1 MVVLADGMA
10 TARRT
15 TTPAPKPPTIMQGI
29 INNANKQAGYVQQ
42 TTPPNIV
49 PRYVPPVQAKP
60 YVAPKPVYNDVKPK
74 QNNNVK
80 PQQNAPLTSNSV
92 GSGGGS
98 GSARNTG
105 GGGSS
110 GGGGGGG
117 GSVGGGG
124 GGGAGVSAAS
134 FAAPAPV
141 MENITIPDA
150 QADENYQR
158 TVGDLARA
166 RADFTAQ
173 QGLARSQYDFG
184 WNDAKRRMGW
194 DDTAGKFDRSRPG
207 AYGESVTAD
216 EGDFAGRG
224 MLHSGLYLN
233 SLGDIDRDFG
243 DRKSSLD
250 TARND
255 NVNTQSQALS
265 TFSGSQD
272 ATKQSALTDAVSR
285 IASKYGID
293 LGAVPK
299 GTGPT
304 TIQRHVV

>member
-1 MVVLADGMA
+1 
-10 TARRT
+10 
-15 TTPAPKPPTIMQGI
+15 
-29 INNANKQAGYVQQ
+29 
-42 TTPPNIV
+42 
-49 PRYVPPVQAKP
+49 
-60 YVAPKPVYNDVKPK
+60 
-74 QNNNVK
+74 
-80 PQQNAPLTSNSV
+80 
-92 GSGGGS
+92 
-98 GSARNTG
+98 
-105 GGGSS
+105 
-110 GGGGGGG
+110 
-117 GSVGGGG
+117 
-124 GGGAGVSAAS
+124 
-134 FAAPAPV
+134 

-173 QGLARSQYDFG
+173 QGLARNQYDFG

-255 NVNTQSQALS
+255 NVNTQGQALS

-304 TIQRHVV
+304 TIQRQVV

>member
-1 MVVLADGMA
+1 MAGVVYGSPEYYAA
-10 TARRT
+10 QAKPYVA
-15 TTPAPKPPTIMQGI
+15 PAAPAKPTIMQGV
-29 INNANKQAGYVQQ
+29 INNAYKQAGYVQQ
-42 TTPPNIV
+42 TPTPYI
-49 PRYVPPVQAKP
+49 KP
-60 YVAPKPVYNDVKPK
+60 TYVAPTLPKATGVAKAPVVTKS
-74 QNNNVK
+74 
-80 PQQNAPLTSNSV
+80 APARTSTGQTTS
-92 GSGGGS
+92 SSKSSS
-98 GSARNTG
+98 GS
-105 GGGSS
+105 SS
-110 GGGGGGG
+110 SGGGGGGGG

-141 MENITIPDA
+141 MENVTIPDA
-150 QADENYQR
+150 EADENYQR

-173 QGLARSQYDFG
+173 QGLARNQYDFG

-207 AYGESVTAD
+207 AYGDSVTAD

-255 NVNTQSQALS
+255 NVNTQGQALS

-304 TIQRHVV
+304 TIQRQVV